1 VRFLRLLFLATL
13 LLAIAGGS
21 VEAQQNPAPPA
32 PASQSPAP
40 QNPVPPD
47 RVMGQQPPIPPI
59 QVVTGLVHL
68 VATVT
73 DRRRNFVTNLD
84 RKDFRVLED
93 GKPQDI
99 RFFGRES
106 DLPLRIGLLLDTSN
120 SIRPRLQFEKD
131 AAIDFLNNV
140 IRRDKDLAFVV
151 TFDNEPEVI
160 QNYTGDLAQLTTMIR
175 KQKAGGVTSL
185 NDAVY
190 LAAEKLSNPPLPSG
204 SNPEV
209 RRVLVVIS
217 DGDDNT
223 SDHALSDAI
232 ESAIRAEAAIYAIST
247 NSEWL
252 SSDATGPHFMRMQQ
266 GDKVL
271 EKFANES
278 GGRVFFPYRIEDLA
292 QSFVDIGT
300 ELRSQYFIA
309 YTPASA
315 PVNGQYRKIEIQ
327 TDRKGLIVRARKG
340 YYATPG
346 LVPSPSTK

>member
-1 VRFLRLLFLATL
+1 VRFLRPLFFATL
-13 LLAIAGGS
+13 LLAIVGS
-21 VEAQQNPAPPA
+21 GAARHIEAQQNATPPPA
-32 PASQSPAP
+32 LASPDQ
-40 QNPVPPD
+40 VP
-47 RVMGQQPPIPPI
+47 GQQPPIPPI

-84 RKDFRVLED
+84 QKDFRVLED
-93 GKPQDI
+93 GKLQDI

-160 QNYTGDLAQLTTMIR
+160 QDYTGDLAQLTTVIR

-190 LAAEKLSNPPLPSG
+190 LAAEKLSNPPLPKG
-204 SNPEV
+204 PNPEV

-252 SSDATGPHFMRMQQ
+252 SSDAAGPNMMRMQP

-278 GGRVFFPYRIEDLA
+278 GGRVFFPYRVEDLA

-315 PVNGQYRKIEIQ
+315 PANGQYRKIEIQ

-340 YYATPG
+340 YYATLAP
-346 LVPSPSTK
+346 VASPSSK